1 MHFLTKDEARS
12 VRKKLDRQIADKPR
26 PRLVLYYRSGNH
38 DYSKAANTITASIGE
53 FTEVTL
59 LYLFCVSGDGWS
71 EGNER
76 DERWR
81 RYRLWRAANGDQRR
95 LYDAPGHRFER
106 GEGDSVSQVI
116 EFALQLGWDTLVA
129 AKPRRQLLFL
139 SHDDRMEI
147 YHGFQRRWLAETLI
161 ALGYWHRATH

>member
-1 MHFLTKDEARS
+1 MLC
-12 VRKKLDRQIADKPR
+12 
-26 PRLVLYYRSGNH
+26 
-38 DYSKAANTITASIGE
+38 
-53 FTEVTL
+53 
-59 LYLFCVSGDGWS
+59 LFCVSGDGWS
-71 EGNER
+71 EENER
-76 DERWR
+76 DERWQ
-81 RYRLWRAANGDQRR
+81 RYRLWRVANGDQRR

-129 AKPRRQLLFL
+129 AKPRRQILFL